1 MIAEL
6 STREQDV
13 LERLPIPLAKLPGQV
28 SVKSRVP
35 QRRKSTAKVPRKDKQ
50 SMHDEENAAEGS
62 GQEQR
67 FAEAVAIANI
77 PTLLMVLVQFT
88 GDLRWL
94 EEPYRVSRPRGM
106 NDNDTG
112 GLPEGIQREIRAAA
126 LDAIL
131 AWRAGRP
138 IALPEPTAELR
149 LKMLSRAMAEEVP
162 AEYDPIIEVELFP
175 ETAET
180 AERLPVPDGFEVL
193 IVGAGVS
200 GLCAAINLKRAGIP
214 FTILEKSATVG
225 GTWWDNRYPGA
236 GVDTPNHLYSYSL
249 APYDWS
255 MYFALRD
262 ELHAYLEHVCDEFGL
277 RSNIRFESEVKSAS
291 YDKDGQRWSV
301 TVKNADGAQE
311 ILKANVVISAVG
323 IFNPIKMPD
332 IKGLN
337 RFAGPCFHSAQW
349 PDDLNLNGKR
359 VAMIGNGASAMQIGP
374 EIQNTVASLTIFQR
388 SAHWVAPNPQFRVM
402 IPQPLRFLMR
412 EVPLYRLWYRLRLG
426 WMFGDRMHS
435 ALQKDPKWPDSG
447 RSLNRINDSHRAYF
461 TRYIVAELGD
471 KTALLDKAVPDYPP
485 FGKRM
490 LLDNGWYRMLRNERV
505 KLVSDPIVDILADRI
520 VTRDGSEYPADVL
533 VVATGFDVLRFL
545 TSFEACGRSGRSLR
559 EVWDDDNARAY
570 LGTVMPDFP
579 NFFCLYGPN
588 LQPGH
593 GGSIMFVIEMQMRY
607 VMDLLRKMLKRGIGA
622 VECRQDVHDAY
633 NQDVDEKHAN
643 MVWTHPGVATYY
655 RNERGRVVVNSPY
668 KNTKFYEMTRTA
680 NLDDFI
686 VQPRHS

>member
-1 MIAEL
+1 MAEAAHGAHD
-6 STREQDV
+6 S
-13 LERLPIPLAKLPGQV
+13 
-28 SVKSRVP
+28 
-35 QRRKSTAKVPRKDKQ
+35 DK
-50 SMHDEENAAEGS
+50 
-62 GQEQR
+62 QR
-67 FAEAVAIANI
+67 FAEAMAIANI
-77 PTLLMVLVQFT
+77 PTLLMVLVQLT

-94 EEPYRVSRPRGM
+94 EDPYRPVRPRGM

-112 GLPEGIQREIRAAA
+112 GLPPRIQDEVRAAA

-138 IALPEPTAELR
+138 AAIAEPSPQLR
-149 LKMLSRAMAEEVP
+149 VKMLSRAMAEEVP
-162 AEYDPIIEVELFP
+162 PEYDSIIAAELFP
-175 ETAET
+175 ERDHKAEK
-180 AERLPVPDGFEVL
+180 LPVPEGFKVI

-236 GVDTPNHLYSYSL
+236 GVDTPNHLYSYSF

-262 ELHAYLEHVCDEFGL
+262 ELHAYLEHVADKFEL
-277 RSNIRFESEVKSAS
+277 RPHIRFGTEVKSLV
-291 YDKDGQRWSV
+291 YDKDAQHWKVTATSV
-301 TVKNADGAQE
+301 EGSQQT
-311 ILKANVVISAVG
+311 LTANVVISAVG

-332 IKGLN
+332 IKGLDS
-337 RFAGPCFHSAQW
+337 FAGPCFHSARW
-349 PDDLNLNGKR
+349 PQDVDLRGKR
-359 VAMIGNGASAMQIGP
+359 VAIIGNGASAMQIGP
-374 EIQNTVASLTIFQR
+374 EIQHDVASLTIFQR
-388 SAHWVAPNPQFRVM
+388 SSHWVAPNPQFRLE
-402 IPQPLRFLMR
+402 IAPALRFLMR

-426 WMFGDRMHS
+426 WTFGDRMHT
-435 ALQKDPKWPDSG
+435 ALQKDPAWPRAD

-461 TRYIVAELGD
+461 TRYIVSELGD
-471 KTALLDKAVPDYPP
+471 RTDLIDKVLPDYPP

-490 LLDNGWYRMLRNERV
+490 LLDNGWYRMLRNPRV
-505 KLVSDPIVDILADRI
+505 TLVTDPIAEIQPDRL
-520 VTRDGSEYPADVL
+520 VTRDGTQYPADIL

-545 TSFEACGRSGRSLR
+545 TSFEARGRSGRSLR

-570 LGTVMPDFP
+570 LGTVIPDFP

-607 VMDLLRKMLKRGIGA
+607 VMDVLSRMLKQGIGA

-633 NQDVDEKHAN
+633 NRRVDQLHAN
-643 MVWTHPGVATYY
+643 MVWTHPGVETYY
-655 RNERGRVVVNSPY
+655 RNQRGRVVVNSPF
-668 KNTKFYEMTRTA
+668 KNVAFYEMTRAA

-686 VQPRHS
+686 LEPRPA